1 MASTA
6 FTNLTRN
13 LCLARH
19 NFSSDTLKVLLVSSV
34 PSETNLDAW
43 VARSDVTNEITGT
56 GYTAGGIAQAYTF
69 NAIDS
74 ANNRNT
80 ITLTDITN
88 GWTTATFSALGA
100 IVYKNSGVAST
111 DYLIGFVD
119 FLGTVS
125 CTAGNFS
132 IDYTSDLLITRV

>member
-1 MASTA
+1 MASTV

-34 PSETNLDAW
+34 PSEANLDTW
-43 VARSDVTNEITGT
+43 IARNDVTNEITGT
-56 GYTAGGIAQAYTF
+56 GYTAGGIVQPYTF
-69 NAIDS
+69 NAVD
-74 ANNRNT
+74 APNNRNT
-80 ITLTDITN
+80 ISLTDIVN
-88 GWTTATFSALGA
+88 GWSSATFSALGA

-111 DYLIGFVD
+111 DYLINFVD
-119 FLGTVS
+119 FLGTIT

-132 IDYTSDLLITRV
+132 IDYTSDILITRV